1 MSLLADR
8 YTTKYA
14 VAGEDSR
21 TGGMLTPRSNP
32 TYYEDLMRDLEEV
45 PTRTWAQ
52 RMGLKMKGMFR
63 LQ

>member
-1 MSLLADR
+1 MSLLTNR
-8 YTTKYA
+8 YTAKYA

-32 TYYEDLMRDLEEV
+32 TYYEDLMKELEDV

-52 RMGLKMKGMFR
+52 RVGLKMKGMFR
-63 LQ
+63 WQ